1 MDKKELREEIVYY
14 FKKQY
19 ELGMLNTFEGNLSAL
34 CEEEGTVLITPTQ
47 QDKEKITPDMILEVD
62 MDGKLLEESEF
73 KPSSELGMH
82 LEIYKLRP
90 DIKCVLH
97 NHSAYATAF
106 ALVGRPLAND
116 MAESFMYYGGD
127 IPVCPYGRP
136 GTDDVFKDFK
146 KFFVDRDKDVLLLAN
161 HGLVACGKSV
171 SDAFNRAEAV
181 EKRAKITILS
191 ESLGPDNPL
200 SAVEKE
206 VLLDFYKSRRNSS
219 STFLK

>member
-1 MDKKELREEIVYY
+1 MTKQELREEIIYY

-19 ELGMLNTFEGNLSAL
+19 DLDMLNTFEGNLSARVP
-34 CEEEGTVLITPTQ
+34 ETNTILITPTQ

-62 MDGKLLEESEF
+62 MDGNLLDESDYE
-73 KPSSELGMH
+73 PSSELGMH
-82 LEIYKLRP
+82 IEIYKLRP
-90 DIKCVLH
+90 DLNSVLH

-146 KFFVDRDKDVLLLAN
+146 KFFVDRDKDVLLLSN
-161 HGLVACGKSV
+161 HGLVTSGKNV
-171 SDAFNRAEAV
+171 SDAFNKAEAV
-181 EKRAKITILS
+181 EKLAKITILS
-191 ESLGPDNPL
+191 ETLGPANPL

-206 VLLDFYKSRRNSS
+206 KLLEIYKQRRQQQ
-219 STFLK
+219 

>member
-1 MDKKELREEIVYY
+1 MTKQELREEIVYY

-19 ELGMLNTFEGNLSAL
+19 DLDMLNTFEGNLSARVP
-34 CEEEGTVLITPTQ
+34 ETNTILITPTQ

-62 MDGKLLEESEF
+62 MDGNLLDESDYE
-73 KPSSELGMH
+73 PSSELGMH
-82 LEIYKLRP
+82 IEIYKLRP
-90 DIKCVLH
+90 DLNSVLH

-146 KFFVDRDKDVLLLAN
+146 KFFVDRDKDVLLLSN
-161 HGLVACGKSV
+161 HGLVTSGKNV
-171 SDAFNRAEAV
+171 SDAFNKAEAV
-181 EKRAKITILS
+181 EKLAKITILS
-191 ESLGPDNPL
+191 ETLGPDNPL

-206 VLLDFYKSRRNSS
+206 KLLEIYKQRRQQQ
-219 STFLK
+219 